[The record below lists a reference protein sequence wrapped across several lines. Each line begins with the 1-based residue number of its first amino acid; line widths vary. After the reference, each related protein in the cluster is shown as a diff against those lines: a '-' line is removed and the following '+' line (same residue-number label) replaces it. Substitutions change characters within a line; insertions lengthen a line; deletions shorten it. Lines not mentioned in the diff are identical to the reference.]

1 MQRWL
6 RNTGKID
13 VQVVFKHLF
22 VETIKGKIM
31 KKTLFVAAA
40 AAALAATPAMA
51 NPFTGVRAE
60 VTAGADDVTGGV
72 DTTDVAYGAGA
83 GFDAELYK
91 NVVVGV
97 EATLDNVFDRRN
109 VGASARLG
117 YVIADTVLVYGK
129 VGYSNWKQTTTAEL
143 EGLRLGGGLE
153 AKLVGPVYGKVEYRY
168 TDFNGNVGQH
178 GGLVGVGLRF

>member
-1 MQRWL
+1 MQIEL
-6 RNTGKID
+6 S
-13 VQVVFKHLF
+13 F

-40 AAALAATPAMA
+40 AAALSATPAMA
-51 NPFTGVRAE
+51 NDFTGIRAE

-72 DTTDVAYGAGA
+72 DLTDVTYGAGV
-83 GFDAELYK
+83 GVDAELYK
-91 NVVVGV
+91 NVIVGV

-117 YVIADTVLVYGK
+117 YVVADKVLVYGK
-129 VGYSNWKQTTTAEL
+129 VGYANWKQTTTREL

-153 AKLVGPVYGKVEYRY
+153 AKLAGPVYGKVEYRY
-168 TDFNGNVGQH
+168 TDFERGVGQH
-178 GGLVGVGLRF
+178 GGLVGVGVRF